1 MACAAWLPG
10 AEKMGPPLMG
20 REQKRVTVYATVSRH
35 NEARD
40 ERDDALWELLLA
52 EIRMLIEDD
61 KYKPI
66 SPDIG

>member
-1 MACAAWLPG
+1 
-10 AEKMGPPLMG
+10 MG